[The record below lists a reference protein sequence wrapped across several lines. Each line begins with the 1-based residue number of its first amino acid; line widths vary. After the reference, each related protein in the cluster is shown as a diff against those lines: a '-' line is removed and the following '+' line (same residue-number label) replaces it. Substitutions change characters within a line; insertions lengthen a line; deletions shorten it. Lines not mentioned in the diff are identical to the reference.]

1 MSLRMK
7 TIVVVDD
14 EEITLKTAEF
24 ILKQDGYEVVRC
36 LSGMSCLEFLKYQV
50 PDLILLDI
58 EMPIMSGIQ
67 TLEIIRSNEPFK
79 NIPVMFLTANSD
91 TETVALASSLGV
103 IDYVIKPFMPQELLD
118 RVRKILR
125 F

>member
-1 MSLRMK
+1 M
-7 TIVVVDD
+7 
-14 EEITLKTAEF
+14 
-24 ILKQDGYEVVRC
+24 
-36 LSGMSCLEFLKYQV
+36 
-50 PDLILLDI
+50 ILLDI

>member
-36 LSGMSCLEFLKYQV
+36 LSGMSCLEYLKYQV